1 MADID
6 QPKGTQRPAPTPAAA
21 AALSAELDGLSGLDL
36 DQLRIQWRNRF
47 GRTAPA
53 YLPRGLL
60 LRLLAYRIQAEV
72 FGDLDRA
79 CVRLLDRLARGDRNP
94 KSSGS
99 APLGR
104 APTRCKPGTLLA
116 REWNGRMERVVALEQ
131 GFAWNGKTYP
141 SLSAVAFAITGTKW
155 NGYRFF
161 GLRERSDRQV
171 GQGRGGKGITKAD
184 QPVRGHGPLAPMP
197 EEARP

>member
-1 MADID
+1 MAAID
-6 QPKGTQRPAPTPAAA
+6 HPKVTQRPAPTPAAA
-21 AALSAELDGLSGLDL
+21 AALSAELDGLSSLDL

-53 YLPRGLL
+53 HLPRGLL
-60 LRLLAYRIQAEV
+60 MRLLAYRMQAEV

-79 CVRLLDRLARGDRNP
+79 CVRLLDRLAREDRNP

-116 REWNGRMERVVALEQ
+116 REWNGRMERAVALEQ

-141 SLSAVAFAITGTKW
+141 SLSAVAFTITGTKW

-161 GLRERSDRQV
+161 AGGAGE
-171 GQGRGGKGITKAD
+171 GRG
-184 QPVRGHGPLAPMP
+184 PC
-197 EEARP
+197 ARWPT